1 MILCESVRMMVHQS
15 KEPDGCGGSMLVLR
29 CAACRKKLWR
39 YDKIGKG
46 EVLRCHKERID
57 RDYGN
62 CSTHGGKIWCSCGN
76 SIGIDKGSY
85 YKMIDRAF
93 TYSGTKRNT

>member
-1 MILCESVRMMVHQS
+1 MVHQS
-15 KEPDGCGGSMLVLR
+15 KEPDRCGGSMLVLR

-46 EVLRCHKERID
+46 EVLQCHKERID

-62 CSTHGGKIWCSCGN
+62 CSAADNKLCCACGN

-93 TYSGTKRNT
+93 TYSGTTRNA

>member
-1 MILCESVRMMVHQS
+1 
-15 KEPDGCGGSMLVLR
+15 MLMLR

-46 EVLRCHKERID
+46 EILRCHKERID
-57 RDYGN
+57 RDLGN
-62 CSTHGGKIWCSCGN
+62 CLTYDKRICCSCGN
-76 SIGIDKGSY
+76 SIGIDKGGC

-93 TYSGTKRNT
+93 TYSGTKRNA